1 VPATQPDLAQMPPT
15 RSTLWAWTALL
26 LSVFLVAPAVP
37 AEPAPFPNQ
46 EELVTQ
52 LGDASSK
59 VRDEA
64 LRQLQPKAWE
74 IRETIAAG
82 LLNPDP
88 ERRWR
93 FGELWDDLRAQYLQ
107 EFTAAENVGTPSGL
121 PGWDRFRELLG
132 DTMNTRRLYAAIIE
146 AEEDV
151 ISAMAFQNAGI
162 GEKTDFSG
170 GHWLPVY
177 VNRRCQELLKNN
189 TATAATVFA
198 FQFAAIVYERK
209 NTPETSALL
218 SDLALSGAVQDAVQQ
233 SEAARALFSLWM
245 EKNPSVQG
253 FGISMRLQ
261 LPKTRT
267 IASDLVTNANAPA
280 AERLNPIL
288 FLAREGTP
296 ADGRLLAPLL
306 EDRSLI
312 DTFLSKGQVV
322 KLQLRDVALA
332 ASIHLAGKDPLDFG
346 FNQRKE
352 DPDTLYRP
360 GSLGFADENQRNA
373 AFEQWKKFVAET
385 NPFPSEPVPSPA
397 PAVVPEAVLPPPPP
411 ALAPDT
417 SQDWPQPGVVVEG
430 EDELTRRDGIKFG
443 GRLLSSPEI
452 DGTFLWGKDGVPE
465 PRRIPFSEVLRI
477 KLAGVAPTKE
487 TAPASLV
494 TLTNGDIF
502 AGNLVEM
509 NEEKLTIKTDY
520 AGDVSINRFSVS
532 SIDPN
537 PATDAG
543 YAGPQ
548 DASEWALASLAR
560 GWKYHD
566 GALFSQ
572 GPGSISR
579 SLSWT
584 GVPVGIEFRLD
595 WKSLA
600 QMQMRIGDSGT
611 NGLLLK
617 VGNGRAAMEGVGSIR
632 LRLTQPAG
640 RVQVRNDKSLATPE
654 ASARFFLFIDPDE
667 KTVSLFVNGRRIQKA
682 NIEGDLSSARSRIL
696 FSSQTKGMT
705 LRNIKIS
712 KRFPKRDGFPVLP
725 APAASST
732 DDFLMFSNFDSS
744 SGRVGQLADGRI
756 SCQVGHLDLILPL
769 SRFAKIDFSRD
780 GVERS
785 RREEGDVFVLL
796 QNGTRLTLRLEAIDE
811 ASITGRSESFGL
823 IRVDRRAVSGL
834 SCNVHDKI
842 SGVFLE

>member
-1 VPATQPDLAQMPPT
+1 MPPT
-15 RSTLWAWTALL
+15 KSLLRAGSALL
-26 LSVFLVAPAVP
+26 FWGFLLAPAVP
-37 AEPAPFPNQ
+37 ADPAPFPNQ
-46 EELVTQ
+46 EQLTAQ
-52 LGDASSK
+52 LGDPSSQ

-64 LRQLQPKAWE
+64 LRQLRPKAWE
-74 IRETIAAG
+74 IRETIVSG

-93 FGELWDDLRAQYLQ
+93 FGELWDDIRAQYLQ
-107 EFTAAENVGTPSGL
+107 EFTAAENVGKPFGL
-121 PGWDRFRELLG
+121 PGWDRFREFVG
-132 DTMNTRRLYAAIIE
+132 DTTDTRRLYAAIIE
-146 AEEDV
+146 AEEDL
-151 ISAMAFQNAGI
+151 IIAMAYQNAGL
-162 GEKTDFSG
+162 GKKADFSG
-170 GHWLPVY
+170 SRWLPVY

-198 FQFAAIVYERK
+198 FQFASIVYEGK
-209 NTPETSALL
+209 NMIETSALL

-233 SEAARALFSLWM
+233 SEASRALFTLWM
-245 EKNPSVQG
+245 EKNPSAQG
-253 FGISMRLQ
+253 LGLSMRLQ
-261 LPKTRT
+261 LPKART
-267 IASDLVTNANAPA
+267 MASDLVTDANAPA
-280 AERLNPIL
+280 SERLNSIL
-288 FLAREGTP
+288 FLAREGKP

-322 KLQLRDVALA
+322 KLQLCDVALA

-385 NPFPSEPVPSPA
+385 NPFPAEPAPSPA
-397 PAVVPEAVLPPPPP
+397 PAVIPEAVVPPPPP
-411 ALAPDT
+411 AVIPDT
-417 SQDWPQPGVVVEG
+417 SQDWPQPGVVAEG

-443 GRLLSSPEI
+443 GRLLSAPEI

-465 PRRIPFSEVLRI
+465 PRRIPVSEVLRI
-477 KLAGVAPTKE
+477 KLAGVAPNKDT
-487 TAPASLV
+487 PLSSLV

-502 AGNLVEM
+502 AGNLFEM
-509 NEEKLTIKTDY
+509 NEEKLTIKTDS
-520 AGDVSINRFSVS
+520 AGDVSINRSAVS

-537 PATDAG
+537 PANDAG
-543 YAGPQ
+543 YSGPQ
-548 DASEWALASLAR
+548 DASEWSLASLAS
-560 GWKYHD
+560 GWKYED

-584 GVPVGIEFRLD
+584 GVPLGIEFRLD

-600 QMQMRIGDSGT
+600 QMEMRIGDGGT

-617 VGNGRAAMEGVGSIR
+617 VGNGRAAMGGVGAIK
-632 LRLTQPAG
+632 LRQTQPAE
-640 RVQVRNDKSLATPE
+640 RVQVRDDKSLATPE
-654 ASARFFLFIDPDE
+654 ASARFFLFIDPEE

-696 FSSQTKGMT
+696 LSSQTKGMT

-712 KRFPKRDGFPVLP
+712 KRFPKRDGFPILP
-725 APAASST
+725 TPPASST
-732 DDFLMFSNFDSS
+732 ADFFVFSNFDSS
-744 SGRVGQLADGRI
+744 SGRVGQLADGKI
-756 SCQVGHLDLILPL
+756 SCKVEDVDLNLPF
-769 SRFAKIDFSRD
+769 SRFAKIDFSRE

-796 QNGTRLTLRLEAIDE
+796 QNGTRLTMRLEAIDE
-811 ASITGRSESFGL
+811 AAITGRSESFGL
-823 IRVDRRAVSGL
+823 IRIDRRAVSEL
-834 SCNVHDKI
+834 QCNVHDKI
-842 SGVFLE
+842 PGVFSE